1 MHGAYVCRLPVRY
14 VHALPVNGDAM
25 KKHDIVRT
33 SVCGLLSAA
42 SLALL
47 AVGSFSG
54 TLELSAAAAASLAVV
69 YIRIEF
75 GTVPALS
82 VYACVSLLSLLLLP
96 QKTGALVYALGA
108 GAYPVFKA
116 FAESRFRTVPGWILK
131 LAFFNAALTLVIA
144 AGDLPSLTFP
154 RLRLRRPD
162 IYCRKCRIRRLRRG
176 AYHAHY
182 FVFPPVPRQKM
193 KRGLL

>member
-1 MHGAYVCRLPVRY
+1 
-14 VHALPVNGDAM
+14 M

-96 QKTGALVYALGA
+96 QKTGALVYSLCAR
-108 GAYPVFKA
+108 AYPVFKS
-116 FAESRFRTVPGWILK
+116 FGE
-131 LAFFNAALTLVIA
+131 
-144 AGDLPSLTFP
+144 
-154 RLRLRRPD
+154 
-162 IYCRKCRIRRLRRG
+162 
-176 AYHAHY
+176 
-182 FVFPPVPRQKM
+182 
-193 KRGLL
+193 

>member
-144 AGDLPSLTFP
+144 AGTYLLSLSLGFGLAVLSYIAANAAFVVYDVALTMLITLYF
-154 RLRLRRPD
+154 RRF
-162 IYCRKCRIRRLRRG
+162 RGRR
-176 AYHAHY
+176 
-182 FVFPPVPRQKM
+182 
-193 KRGLL
+193 

>member
-25 KKHDIVRT
+25 KNHDIVRT

-116 FAESRFRTVPGWILK
+116 FAESRFRAVPGWILK

-144 AGDLPSLTFP
+144 AGTYLLSLSLGFGFAVLTYIAANAAFVVYDVA
-154 RLRLRRPD
+154 LTMLITLYFRRF
-162 IYCRKCRIRRLRRG
+162 RGRR
-176 AYHAHY
+176 
-182 FVFPPVPRQKM
+182 
-193 KRGLL
+193 

>member
-144 AGDLPSLTFP
+144 AGTYLLSLSLGFSFAVLTYIAANAAFVVYDVA
-154 RLRLRRPD
+154 LTMLITLYFRRF
-162 IYCRKCRIRRLRRG
+162 RGRR
-176 AYHAHY
+176 
-182 FVFPPVPRQKM
+182 
-193 KRGLL
+193 